1 MTLMGDGNIGWKWKL
16 RRICFQLITPQ
27 PRRES
32 KCQGSDVE
40 DTKRQEWKEP
50 YGRRRVL
57 RSPSAAVAAGTCS
70 PATKCC
76 VELSPFAYSFSLR
89 RHLKESRI
97 SEPRWI
103 TAQNRLVSAHPFKIR
118 SLRLKPQSGRVLITL
133 SLSFQSQKVRRLLFR
148 TRTPFSGFRLEPPSP
163 SQQIL
168 INLG

>member
-1 MTLMGDGNIGWKWKL
+1 MAGSESSAEDAFNSLLLSREENLNVKGVTLRTQNGRNGKSLMGDAGCLDL
-16 RRICFQLITPQ
+16 RR
-27 PRRES
+27 
-32 KCQGSDVE
+32 
-40 DTKRQEWKEP
+40 RQW
-50 YGRRRVL
+50 RRVRAL
-57 RSPSAAVAAGTCS
+57 RQQNAALNYHLLRTAFHCGGIS
-70 PATKCC
+70 RS
-76 VELSPFAYSFSLR
+76 LAYV
-89 RHLKESRI
+89 

-133 SLSFQSQKVRRLLFR
+133 SLSFQSQKVRRLLFH